1 MEKISYERRVYESLD
16 DESLSYSYI
25 SKIDV
30 K

>member
-1 MEKISYERRVYESLD
+1 MEKFYECRVYESLD
-16 DESLSYSYI
+16 DNSLSLGYI